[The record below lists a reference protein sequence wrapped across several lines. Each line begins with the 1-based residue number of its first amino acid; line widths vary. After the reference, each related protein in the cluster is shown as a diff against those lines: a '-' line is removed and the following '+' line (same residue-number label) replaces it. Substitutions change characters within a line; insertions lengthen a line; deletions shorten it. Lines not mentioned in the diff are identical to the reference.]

1 MDDTNQY
8 ILSKIKSSEFLQF
21 GSFCK
26 QLKLVHRSLD
36 GIGIN
41 YNQAGITS
49 IKAYCKILDL
59 HPKFPD
65 DFSGWLGENK
75 EVFYKLCNLASSKIK
90 DRNDGLSGI
99 NIALK
104 LDCITNEYT
113 KSLYVKTKKNKC
125 LSINFNDQ
133 NKMQERTYNY
143 IFNKKIVFLIN
154 HLFRMQMPSFVN
166 SIEFSKRENGFFATA
181 YPVINKNKSDK
192 LSGARLSC
200 ESYFK
205 KLNCHKTWEI
215 EREIAQLPIL
225 INPKLTPITK
235 GYQSLGKSRK
245 MFFGVFSSTLSTF

>member
-75 EVFYKLCNLASSKIK
+75 EVFYKLCNLASSKVK

-143 IFNKKIVFLIN
+143 IF
-154 HLFRMQMPSFVN
+154 
-166 SIEFSKRENGFFATA
+166 
-181 YPVINKNKSDK
+181 NKNKSDK